1 MPFTNGIDEGGTGY
15 IGISGSGMPS
25 QLMKILEQDAID
37 PGADIG
43 YEACKII
50 YSYHPLG
57 ARMVDKPLQLAMSQE
72 RILEIPGAPEEML
85 MKAFRKEWQKIGGIG
100 ANNIIF
106 RAAQLSYIYGISTLF
121 VNVLQKD
128 GEAAP
133 FEKPLDFENLW
144 KEDLYFNL
152 YDPLVTAGSLV
163 LNQDPLAVDY
173 MHPRQVSV
181 SGLPLSNTKT
191 MVLMHEQ
198 PIWIQWSNSAYGF
211 VGRSVYQRAFFPLKS
226 FVVSMLA
233 DQMVQDKLGLLVYK
247 SKSPG
252 SVLDRAASAFKRMQR
267 SAIQGARTNNVL
279 SIGESEDL
287 ASLNLEHVNAAGEYA
302 RRNILVNIAT
312 AAGQPAQFLTQET
325 LAEGFGE
332 GTEDAKQIAQ
342 YIDRVRLEI
351 NPAFEFMD
359 NIVQHRAWNPVFYQE
374 VQRRFPERYAN
385 VPYKVAFQEWQDAWE
400 PKWPN
405 LLTEPDSE
413 KAKASQAKL
422 DSATKLATTILGADP
437 GPETKAAVCAWL
449 ADVAND
455 EKEFYSS
462 PLLIDA
468 DAIESYKPE
477 PIPPAFGDAPDGPE
491 SEAETKTAE
500 DPDEAE

>member
-1 MPFTNGIDEGGTGY
+1 MPFINGVDEGGTGY

-43 YEACKII
+43 YEACKTI

-57 ARMVDKPLQLAMSQE
+57 ARMVDKPLQMAMSQE
-72 RILEIPGAPEEML
+72 REIEIPGAPEEVL
-85 MKAFRKEWQKIGGIG
+85 KKAFRKEWKRIGGIG
-100 ANNIIF
+100 ADNIIY
-106 RAAQLSYIYGISTLF
+106 RGAQLSFIYGISTLF
-121 VNVLQKD
+121 CNVLQKD
-128 GEAAP
+128 GTAAP
-133 FEKPLDFENLW
+133 FEKPLDYDNLW
-144 KEDLYFNL
+144 KEDVYFNL

-173 MHPRQVSV
+173 MHPKQVTV
-181 SGLPLSNTKT
+181 SGQPLANSKT
-191 MVLMHEQ
+191 LVLMHEQ
-198 PIWIQWSNSAYGF
+198 PIWIQWTNSAFGF

-247 SKSPG
+247 AKSPG
-252 SVLDRAASAFKRMQR
+252 SVLDRVATAFKNMQR

-287 ASLNLEHVNAAGEYA
+287 ASLNLEHVHDAGEYT

-332 GTEDAKQIAQ
+332 GSEDAKQIAQ
-342 YIDRVRLEI
+342 YVDRVRIEI
-351 NPAFEFMD
+351 SPAYEYMD
-359 NIVQHRAWNPVFYQE
+359 NIVQRRAWNPVFYQE
-374 VQRRFPERYAN
+374 VQRLFPERYGD

-413 KAKASQAKL
+413 KAKASQSKL
-422 DSATKLATTILGADP
+422 DSAVKIATAILGAQP

-462 PLLIDA
+462 QLLIDE
-468 DAIESYKPE
+468 DAIAEYEPE
-477 PIPPAFGDAPDGPE
+477 LPAEAMGDDPEGPQNQRA
-491 SEAETKTAE
+491 SKE
-500 DPDEAE
+500 DPADGYG

>member
-1 MPFTNGIDEGGTGY
+1 
-15 IGISGSGMPS
+15 MPS

-43 YEACKII
+43 YEACKTL

-57 ARMVDKPLQLAMSQE
+57 ARMVDKPLQMAMSQE

-85 MKAFRKEWQKIGGIG
+85 LKAFRKEWKKIGGMG
-100 ANNIIF
+100 ADIIIY
-106 RAAQLSYIYGISTLF
+106 RAGQLSYIYGISTLF
-121 VNVLQKD
+121 ANIIQKD
-128 GEAAP
+128 GSAAP
-133 FEKPLDFENLW
+133 FDQPLDYDTLW
-144 KEDLYFNL
+144 KEDLYFNM

-173 MHPRQVSV
+173 MHPKQVSV
-181 SGLPLSNTKT
+181 SGQPLSNTKT
-191 MVLMHEQ
+191 LVMMHEQ
-198 PIWIQWSNSAYGF
+198 PIWIQWSNSAFGF

-226 FVVSMLA
+226 FAVSMLA

-252 SVLDRAASAFKRMQR
+252 SIINKAGQIFKRMQR
-267 SAIQGARTNNVL
+267 AAIGGARTNNVL
-279 SIGESEDL
+279 SIGETEDL
-287 ASLNLEHVNAAGEYA
+287 ASLNLEHVHQAGEYT

-332 GTEDAKQIAQ
+332 GSEDAKQIAQ
-342 YIDRVRLEI
+342 YVDRVRLELS
-351 NPAFEFMD
+351 PAYQFMD
-359 NIVQHRAWNPVFYQE
+359 KIVQHRAWNPVFYDE
-374 VQRRFPERYAN
+374 VQKRFPEQYGK
-385 VPYKVAFQEWQDAWE
+385 VPYNVAFQEWCDAWE

-413 KAKASQAKL
+413 KSKAAQSRL
-422 DSATKLATTILGADP
+422 DAATKIATVILGASVP
-437 GPETKAAVCAWL
+437 QETVGAVCDWL
-449 ADVAND
+449 AQVAND

-462 PLLIDA
+462 PLDIDPE
-468 DAIESYKPE
+468 AIAEHEPMQLPDQDDSGEVEPEKKPQSK
-477 PIPPAFGDAPDGPE
+477 IRVA
-491 SEAETKTAE
+491 S
-500 DPDEAE
+500 